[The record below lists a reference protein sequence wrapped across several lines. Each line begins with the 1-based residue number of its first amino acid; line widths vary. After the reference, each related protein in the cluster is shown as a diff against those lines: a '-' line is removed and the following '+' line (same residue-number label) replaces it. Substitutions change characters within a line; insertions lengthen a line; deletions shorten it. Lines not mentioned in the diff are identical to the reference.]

1 MTEKRRYHAIDALR
15 GFSLLLMVLH
25 HWGYDLVD
33 YHLVPSWLLHNG
45 VVDAL
50 HILFA
55 SVFVAISGACSTFS
69 RSNLKRG
76 LVILAA
82 ALAVTGA
89 TYIFDKDYYI
99 KFGILHFLGCAALI
113 YELLRK
119 SGFFRRIHGAVWPVL
134 FAASYPLL
142 YMDFDVKYL
151 SFLGFKNASYAS
163 YDYFPILPWIFM
175 YFFGTVLGGI
185 ISSDKFPGW
194 FYRIKSPFLEKVG
207 RASIW
212 IYLLHQPVLM
222 VLTMGIAKLAG
233 TY

>member
-1 MTEKRRYHAIDALR
+1 MTERRRYHALDVIR

-33 YHLVPSWLLHNG
+33 YDLLPSWMLHNG
-45 VVDAL
+45 IVDAL
-50 HILFA
+50 HIIFA

-89 TYIFDKDYYI
+89 TYIFDQRYYV

-113 YELLRK
+113 YELVRRFGIFRK
-119 SGFFRRIHGAVWPVL
+119 VPKLLWLLL
-134 FAASYPLL
+134 FALSYPILF
-142 YMDFDVKYL
+142 MDFNVDGL
-151 SFLGFKNASYAS
+151 SFLGFKNAAYAS

-175 YFFGTVLGGI
+175 YFLGTALGEM
-185 ISSDKFPGW
+185 ISAGRFPEF
-194 FYRIKSPFLEKVG
+194 FYRIRSPFLEKTG
-207 RASIW
+207 KASIW
-212 IYLLHQPVLM
+212 IYLLHQPILLGV
-222 VLTMGIAKLAG
+222 TMGIAYLAG
-233 TY
+233 TL